1 MYYCR
6 LRLLNPSSPAL
17 QTVSCF
23 PRRPSLAPA
32 VPCCRCSHSMHPS
45 NNLSASSGRSPAW
58 RRILSQQPAP
68 PSSITLGSFTLRAPP
83 LHASLLS
90 EARHSASYHLGM
102 LAVAADGARME
113 VAEHMHL
120 LVVYLQAVW
129 QQAFA
134 VLATLRAEPSSPAI
148 EQGTAVSTQWNTGAA
163 EATATSNSNVAGS
176 AAADMDG
183 MAGSAPGP
191 ISGLGAST
199 QSNLRPPVLGGQGA
213 WQHARQ
219 QLCVSAQA
227 VQAFPPVSMVRER
240 TRHA

>member
-1 MYYCR
+1 
-6 LRLLNPSSPAL
+6 
-17 QTVSCF
+17 
-23 PRRPSLAPA
+23 
-32 VPCCRCSHSMHPS
+32 MHPS

-58 RRILSQQPAP
+58 RRLLSQQPAP

-113 VAEHMHL
+113 VAEHMRL

-129 QQAFA
+129 QQALA
-134 VLATLRAEPSSPAI
+134 VLATLRAGSSSPAV
-148 EQGTAVSTQWNTGAA
+148 EEGTAVSSQRHLEVA
-163 EATATSNSNVAGS
+163 EVTETSNSNVAGS
-176 AAADMDG
+176 AAADMAG
-183 MAGSAPGP
+183 MAGSAPGLV

-227 VQAFPPVSMVRER
+227 VQAFPPVSMVRE
-240 TRHA
+240 